1 MRKRKETTICDAKYS
16 RPFLYTAIHT
26 AGVEYQ
32 AIHVVDE
39 HENDEVVEN
48 TSLSTNAVFGPKSIR
63 EGYSQDY
70 SNVSNNMNKCSMSSN
85 SLLLRY
91 ISLFVVHCLY
101 Y

>member
-63 EGYSQDY
+63 EG
-70 SNVSNNMNKCSMSSN
+70 SNVSNNMNKYSMSSN

-91 ISLFVVHCLY
+91 ISLFVVHYLY